1 MSIYTIFIWHLQ
13 DRLKDIQQNIHNVDE
28 ERRRAE
34 NSIASLVRSLHA
46 TNQKVK
52 PLLKASLT
60 EAAQEEATIR
70 AALAKI
76 HEIRSIRNERRIQG
90 GLVMG
95 CINRI

>member
-1 MSIYTIFIWHLQ
+1 M
-13 DRLKDIQQNIHNVDE
+13 DE

-34 NSIASLVRSLHA
+34 NSVGSLVRSLHA

-52 PLLKASLT
+52 PLLKASLM

-76 HEIRSIRNERRIQG
+76 HEIRNIRNERRIQG
-90 GLVMG
+90 A
-95 CINRI
+95 